1 MDNPLCQ
8 GSFFMGDRLKGKVA
22 VVTGSGG
29 LGIGQGC
36 ALAMAREGA
45 HVVGCNR
52 RKEAG
57 AETEALIKGEGL
69 SYETCLADL
78 TDPAANDKLMAFA
91 VEKFGGLDILVNSAA
106 FVEFAPIAEMDYEK
120 QWRRTM
126 VGELDL
132 VFLGCK
138 AAWPYLIKSG
148 RGSIINMASANSYVS
163 LPGAGATAHC
173 ATKGGVLAMTRQLAA
188 EGAPHNVRANCISP
202 ALIVTEHTKER
213 LDHESGFEAM
223 VMNGFLIKRL
233 GQPLDV
239 GYAAVYLAS
248 DESSWVTGTD
258 IRIDG
263 GATSF

>member
-1 MDNPLCQ
+1 
-8 GSFFMGDRLKGKVA
+8 MGDRLRGKVA

-29 LGIGQGC
+29 MGIGQGC

-57 AETEALIKGEGL
+57 AETEALIKSEGL
-69 SYETCLADL
+69 SYETFLADL
-78 TDPAANDKLMAFA
+78 TDPAQNDRLMAFA
-91 VEKFGGLDILVNSAA
+91 VDKFGGLDILVNSAA

-120 QWRRTM
+120 HWRRTM

-132 VFLGCK
+132 VFLGVK
-138 AAWPYLIKSG
+138 AAWPHLVARG
-148 RGSIINMASANSYVS
+148 AGSIVNMASANSYVS

-188 EGAPHNVRANCISP
+188 EGAPHNIRANCISP

-213 LDHESGFEAM
+213 LDNEPGFTEM
-223 VMNGFLIKRL
+223 VMRSFLLKRL
-233 GQPLDV
+233 GRPEDI
-239 GYAAVYLAS
+239 GYACVYLAS
-248 DESSWVTGTD
+248 DESGWVTGTD
-258 IRIDG
+258 IRVDG
-263 GATSF
+263 GATAF

>member
-1 MDNPLCQ
+1 MA
-8 GSFFMGDRLKGKVA
+8 DRLKGKVA

-36 ALAMAREGA
+36 ALYFAREGA

-52 RKEAG
+52 GREAA

-69 SYETCLADL
+69 SYETFMADL
-78 TDPAANDKLMAFA
+78 TDPKANEELMAFT
-91 VEKFGGLDILVNSAA
+91 VKKFGGLDILVNCAA

-120 QWRRTM
+120 QWRYTL

-132 VFLGCK
+132 VFLACK
-138 AAWPYLIKSG
+138 AAWPHLVKRG
-148 RGSIINMASANSYVS
+148 GGSIINMASANSHVS

-173 ATKGGVLAMTRQLAA
+173 ATKGGVLSMTRQLAA
-188 EGAPHNVRANCISP
+188 EGAPHSIRANCISP
-202 ALIVTEHTKER
+202 ALIVSRHTKQR
-213 LDHESGFEAM
+213 LDHEPGFKEM
-223 VMNGFLIKRL
+223 VLRSFLLKRL
-233 GQPLDV
+233 GQPEDTAW
-239 GYAAVYLAS
+239 AAVYLAS

-258 IRIDG
+258 IRVDG